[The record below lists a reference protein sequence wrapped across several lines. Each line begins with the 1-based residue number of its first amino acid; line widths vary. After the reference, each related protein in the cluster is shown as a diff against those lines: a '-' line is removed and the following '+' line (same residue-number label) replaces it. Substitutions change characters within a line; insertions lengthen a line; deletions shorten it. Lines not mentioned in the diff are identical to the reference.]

1 MERIKEEEM
10 KELFEQPKHPDIS
23 DKVKRLKQL
32 ELKKKHSQEEFNEL
46 VTLRK
51 ELNNGKRLSPIP
63 GSPGPDKP
71 DIKVD
76 HTNWGKSISQAQ
88 SQDIINT
95 PEHYHLGGI
104 DAITILES
112 KFGPIMSKGFFLGN
126 VIKYVLRY
134 QHKGGIEDLEK
145 ARFYLDA
152 LIKNEKGQA
161 YEQKTKGDQGDE

>member
-1 MERIKEEEM
+1 MERIKESEYR
-10 KELFEQPKHPDIS
+10 ELFEEPKQPDII
-23 DKVKRLKQL
+23 DKMKRLKQL
-32 ELKKKHSQEEFNEL
+32 ELKKKHSREEFDEL

-51 ELNNGKRLSPIP
+51 ELKDVKES
-63 GSPGPDKP
+63 PDKA

-104 DAITILES
+104 DAISILES
-112 KFGPIMSKGFFLGN
+112 KFGTIMSKGFFLGN